1 MPTGSKRKESPSS
14 SSSSTSS
21 SNNTEINSKAW
32 GELRRIDTST
42 WAEGPDVFYLEGRSC
57 NVGRVASRG
66 IDIVIDLAVIS
77 SKHCTLEPGDKIA
90 GGQMT
95 CILSDHSTNGTFV
108 DNERVG
114 RGNRLTVMDGMSVS
128 FGKLNAGSKKKK
140 WEIPIYKLVLHDG
153 RNPPKKKARLM
164 VTGGSGSP
172 GRAQTD
178 MNSKLQRNNDR
189 LREELSK
196 EQEKMKQIKD
206 ETEQLKAQLGQGR
219 DTLNKENDKVRD
231 AEIDRLK
238 DALKQMEGVADS
250 HKKEAQL
257 QSSRALKSENE
268 MKEMERRLDERNRE
282 HGMVET
288 EATHLQEKMKSMETD
303 LDSSRRDAETSQN
316 ELSSIKLT
324 LIQLEEEKLKNEKL
338 IEKQQ
343 NELEQL
349 KLNELKHQEMSKEMK
364 SHADGM
370 KKTLEESRDEMSKL
384 LEKYNELKTE
394 MTTLTS
400 VKKSLEKELV
410 EKSNQITKCGAAM
423 NKSRTSLLAR
433 EKEIATLQREVE
445 NLQLRFKR
453 AQQRVVSL
461 SEREE
466 IQRQRAANTRQQI
479 VQSLPGIHA
488 LLAHLT
494 EAAKPSEV
502 DNGSQVELLSSF
514 SGSIAADGV
523 DATQPD
529 DEDEEMEELSP
540 SKRHFVSATQHQGTP
555 SEAEEND
562 GGEELERV
570 GEEGEEE
577 DAEMKEQQGEGAGE
591 GEEAS
596 SGGPSTQMDKIF
608 QVGDEDED
616 EDDDDSQTVV
626 GDDDSQSVV
635 DGLE

>member
-1 MPTGSKRKESPSS
+1 MPTGSKRKESPS

-32 GELRRIDTST
+32 GELHRIDTST
-42 WAEGPDVFYLEGRSC
+42 WAEGPDVIYLEGRSC

-66 IDIVIDLAVIS
+66 IDFVIDLSVIS
-77 SKHCTLEPGDKIA
+77 SKHCTIEPGDRLA
-90 GGQMT
+90 GEGVT
-95 CILSDHSTNGTFV
+95 CFISDHSTNGTFAN
-108 DNERVG
+108 NERIG
-114 RGNRLTVMDGMSVS
+114 RGCRSIVRNGATVS
-128 FGKLNAGSKKKK
+128 FGKLNTGSKKKK
-140 WEIPIYKLVLHDG
+140 WEIPMYKVVLHDG
-153 RNPPKKKARLM
+153 RNPPKKKARLV
-164 VTGGSGSP
+164 VTGGSSP

-338 IEKQQ
+338 IEKQK
-343 NELEQL
+343 NEQEQL

-384 LEKYNELKTE
+384 FEKYNELKTE

-400 VKKSLEKELV
+400 VHKSLEKELV
-410 EKSNQITKCGAAM
+410 EKSNQVTKCGAAM

-433 EKEIATLQREVE
+433 EKEIATLQREME
-445 NLQLRFKR
+445 NLQLRFRR

-466 IQRQRAANTRQQI
+466 IQRQRAANTRKQI
-479 VQSLPGIHA
+479 EESLPGIQT
-488 LLAHLT
+488 LLSHLT

-502 DNGSQVELLSSF
+502 DNGSQVELISSF
-514 SGSIAADGV
+514 SGSMAAGGV

-562 GGEELERV
+562 GREELERV
-570 GEEGEEE
+570 EEEGEEE

-591 GEEAS
+591 GEVAS

-616 EDDDDSQTVV
+616 EDEDDSQTVV
-626 GDDDSQSVV
+626 GDDSQSVV
-635 DGLE
+635 KD